1 MGTLAIIS
9 IALVAVGWYLVWNIL
24 KILKEIGEYEL

>member
-1 MGTLAIIS
+1 MGAIAIIS
-9 IALVAVGWYLVWNIL
+9 IILGAVEWYLVWNIL